1 MEATPIK
8 PEEKYDVTFW
18 DGKAHDPD
26 ALEGSPEVV
35 PTTPGSNELP
45 RGIVVGYVG
54 SILEGDS
61 NTVHPGDAIVKLFV
75 SQQVPSSIPGLE
87 RQSEFRLAAVV
98 GLERQRALTLFGIE
112 ELPVTDI
119 EEDDLEELPLLP
131 ASSLTDHE
139 DK

>member
-18 DGKAHDPD
+18 DGKAHDPEIK
-26 ALEGSPEVV
+26 EGSPEVV

-75 SQQVPSSIPGLE
+75 SGQ
-87 RQSEFRLAAVV
+87 LAAVV
-98 GLERQRALTLFGIE
+98 GLERQRAVTLFGIE
-112 ELPVTDI
+112 ELPESAV
-119 EEDDLEELPLLP
+119 EEDESDLPALP
-131 ASSLTDHE
+131 ASSLVE
-139 DK
+139 RVFGSEKKGKK

>member
-18 DGKAHDPD
+18 DGKAHDPEIK
-26 ALEGSPEVV
+26 EGSPEVV

-54 SILEGDS
+54 SILEGDG

-75 SQQVPSSIPGLE
+75 SGQ
-87 RQSEFRLAAVV
+87 LAAVV
-98 GLERQRALTLFGIE
+98 GLERQRALTLFGFE
-112 ELPVTDI
+112 ELS
-119 EEDDLEELPLLP
+119 EDEVEDEDSGLPKLP
-131 ASSLTDHE
+131 ASSLTNKE
-139 DK
+139 DE